1 MQRQSNNVMIQNFIF
16 RIVFL
21 LISKITVIL
30 VTDRQEFISNCSLG
44 NKTKL
49 SDTAIS
55 LNITITC
62 VSRDTCCISTNT
74 SV

>member
-30 VTDRQEFISNCSLG
+30 VTDRQEFSSSCSVG

-49 SDTAIS
+49 SDTYKFKY
-55 LNITITC
+55 NNNM
-62 VSRDTCCISTNT
+62 CIQRHML
-74 SV
+74 